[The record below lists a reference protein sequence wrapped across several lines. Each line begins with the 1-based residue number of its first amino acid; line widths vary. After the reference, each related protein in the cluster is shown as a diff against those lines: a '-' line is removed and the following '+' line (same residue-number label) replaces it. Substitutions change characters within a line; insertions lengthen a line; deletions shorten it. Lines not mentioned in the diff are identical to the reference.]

1 VGLGRLKTS
10 NDKNL
15 RICCPGAHLLRGPK
29 LLKIIFQKNLGSSFD
44 KKIKKYKWVNWVGRW
59 ARFWKVVWLLSTTL
73 PTLCKQVIKKFL
85 LILLI

>member
-44 KKIKKYKWVNWVGRW
+44 KKIKK
-59 ARFWKVVWLLSTTL
+59 
-73 PTLCKQVIKKFL
+73 
-85 LILLI
+85 